1 LAEYDNVA
9 MPNLRLGDVE
19 IQALL
24 AHIEE
29 ESRRR
34 EPHDEVLRFTNT
46 ATYNVGYSGSGGNSD

>member
-34 EPHDEVLRFTNT
+34 EPHD
-46 ATYNVGYSGSGGNSD
+46 